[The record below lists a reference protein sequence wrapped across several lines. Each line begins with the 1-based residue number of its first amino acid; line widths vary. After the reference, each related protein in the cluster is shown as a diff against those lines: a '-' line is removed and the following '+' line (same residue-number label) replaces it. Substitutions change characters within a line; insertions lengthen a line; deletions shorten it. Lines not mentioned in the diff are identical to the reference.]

1 MNINNKNRPI
11 GGRRKFAFAVIVLG
25 MLVSF
30 SSIAFFHQETSQILR
45 RMLSSSSSYQT
56 CDVSTISLPDQPIL
70 PIYAA
75 SYPGSGAQMTHYLYE
90 ALTGLES
97 GDEWLHRGDTY
108 DHVAIKT
115 HYPSRQHQIEG
126 DRLMQRV
133 ILLLRSPMHSIPSY
147 HNYLYEKDHNIP
159 DHTTRAPESAWIK
172 WRDEHFDQEIVT
184 WKKHLQYWM
193 SEFKSKDRLVISYE
207 RLVNHKT
214 GPIESSRIAN
224 FLGRN
229 EGITVV
235 PPAQIPCVWDKVV
248 NYKRIDVDEDGNEI
262 DQSEEERFLAV
273 HRNLYDEHGNV
284 LEKNN
289 IGSRKGV
296 KRRVKYVSHEDPAH
310 PEHSLREG
318 KQVYSFTSSQLQT
331 IRNTLNGLRGLYLG
345 EYTLVVILS
354 KYIEECEEELKKL

>member
-1 MNINNKNRPI
+1 
-11 GGRRKFAFAVIVLG
+11 
-25 MLVSF
+25 
-30 SSIAFFHQETSQILR
+30 
-45 RMLSSSSSYQT
+45 MLSSTSTSTSYQT
-56 CDVSTISLPDQPIL
+56 CDVSTISLPSQPIL
-70 PIYAA
+70 PIYAS

-147 HNYLYEKDHNIP
+147 HNYLYEKEHNIP
-159 DHTTRAPESAWIK
+159 DHTTRAPEDAWIK
-172 WRDEHFDQEIVT
+172 WRDEHFDEEIIT

-193 SEFKSKDRLVISYE
+193 TEYETKDRLVISYE
-207 RLVNHKT
+207 RLVDPKT
-214 GPIESSRIAN
+214 GPVESTRISN
-224 FLGRN
+224 FLGRT
-229 EGITVV
+229 EGVEVV
-235 PPAQIPCVWDKVV
+235 PPSQIPCVWDKVV

-262 DQSEEERFLAV
+262 EEERFLAV

-284 LEKNN
+284 LDNN
-289 IGSRKGV
+289 DIGSRKGV

-310 PEHSLREG
+310 PTQSLREG
-318 KQVYSFTSSQLQT
+318 KQVHSFTRSQLQT
-331 IRNTLNGLRGLYLG
+331 IRTTLNGLRGRFLG

-354 KYIEECEEELKKL
+354 GYIEKCEEELKKLS